1 MGNACENEKKK
12 THFEKQKQ
20 KQTQKQK
27 EQKFLPVIIQILL
40 YYTIHWSHLTDV
52 CNLLDSLQRHYKL
65 CEKNNVDWFFVI
77 F

>member
-1 MGNACENEKKK
+1 MNTADDEWGTPVKMRKK

-40 YYTIHWSHLTDV
+40 YYTIH
-52 CNLLDSLQRHYKL
+52 
-65 CEKNNVDWFFVI
+65 
-77 F
+77 